1 MIFSL
6 CEHLGVELVL
16 LETPQKKSIEANL
29 CADVIELM
37 TVFSARL
44 YGMRSHKNRKR
55 KA

>member
-6 CEHLGVELVL
+6 CEHLGVEVVL

-29 CADVIELM
+29 GADVIELM

-55 KA
+55 TA